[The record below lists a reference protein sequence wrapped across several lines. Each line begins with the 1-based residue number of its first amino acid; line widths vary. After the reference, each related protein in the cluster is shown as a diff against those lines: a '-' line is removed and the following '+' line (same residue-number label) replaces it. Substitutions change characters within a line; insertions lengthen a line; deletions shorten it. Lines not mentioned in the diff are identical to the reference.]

1 MFFRAREEKL
11 DNISESDIKIN
22 DKINSSVV
30 NRKPA
35 LLAML
40 LVDILKE
47 NGWSADDIHFLG
59 SEIINES
66 GVL

>member
-1 MFFRAREEKL
+1 L
-11 DNISESDIKIN
+11 DNINEPHIQITGKITST
-22 DKINSSVV
+22 IV

-35 LLAML
+35 FLAML

-47 NGWSADDIHFLG
+47 NGWSPDDIHFLG

>member
-1 MFFRAREEKL
+1 L
-11 DNISESDIKIN
+11 DNMNKLEIQISGKIT
-22 DKINSSVV
+22 SSIV

-47 NGWSADDIHFLG
+47 NSWSPDDIHFLG

-66 GVL
+66 GLL

>member
-1 MFFRAREEKL
+1 M
-11 DNISESDIKIN
+11 DNMNEPDIRIPG
-22 DKINSSVV
+22 DVINSISK
-30 NRKPA
+30 RKPA

-47 NGWSADDIHFLG
+47 NGWTPDDIHFLG